1 MAAPQSQPSPEFAA
15 GVREFLLMGI
25 EQEIPKTMKV
35 IAAVPDGKKD
45 YKPDPKARSAWDLAW
60 HIASED
66 VIFLLAITEGKFA
79 MPDTRFES
87 QKPKT
92 TADLAQWYQKN
103 MKDAIGKLRKMTPQQ
118 LVTPINFLGAFNFP
132 AFVYIS
138 FMNNHSIH
146 HRGELCTYLRPM
158 GSKVPSI
165 YGPSADDSGGM

>member
-25 EQEIPKTMKV
+25 ENEIPKTMKV

-45 YKPDPKARSAWDLAW
+45 YKPDPKARNAGDLAW
-60 HIASED
+60 HIAQED

-79 MPDTRFES
+79 MPDTRFEK
-87 QKPKT
+87 QRPAKM
-92 TADLAQWYQKN
+92 ADMAEWYQKN
-103 MKDAIGKLRKMTPQQ
+103 MKDAIAKLRKMTPQQ
-118 LVTPINFLGAFNFP
+118 LVTPIDFLGMFNFP

-138 FMNNHSIH
+138 FMNSHSIH
-146 HRGELCTYLRPM
+146 HRGELTTYLRPM

>member
-15 GVREFLLMGI
+15 GVREFILMGI

-35 IAAVPDGKKD
+35 IAAVPDAKKD
-45 YKPDPKARSAWDLAW
+45 YKPDPKARSAWELAW

-66 VIFLLAITEGKFA
+66 VLFLLSITEGKFA
-79 MPDTRFES
+79 FPDTRLDSE
-87 QKPKT
+87 KPKT
-92 TADLAQWYQKN
+92 TADLAEWYQGK
-103 MKDAIGKLRKMTPQQ
+103 MKDVIAKVRKMTPQQ
-118 LVTPINFLGAFNFP
+118 LVTPIDFLGMFNFP
-132 AFVYIS
+132 AFVYLS

-146 HRGELCTYLRPM
+146 HRGELAVYLRPM

>member
-35 IAAVPDGKKD
+35 IAAVPDAKKD
-45 YKPDPKARSAWDLAW
+45 YKPDPKARSAGDLAW
-60 HIASED
+60 HIANED

-79 MPDTRFES
+79 MPDTRFE
-87 QKPKT
+87 KERPAKM
-92 TADLAQWYQKN
+92 ADMAEWYQKN
-103 MKDAIGKLRKMTPQQ
+103 IKEAIGKLRKMTPQQ
-118 LVTPINFLGAFNFP
+118 LVQPINFLGMFNFP

-146 HRGELCTYLRPM
+146 HRGELATYLRPM
-158 GSKVPSI
+158 GSKCPSI